1 MRLDSSSSAAAR
13 RAAPDPAA
21 AGASDLKMRFI
32 FNPCSGRRR
41 NARLLPLVR
50 ELIAERQLD
59 ADLVTTDGP
68 GHATYLA
75 AQAVAGGC
83 RRVIAVG
90 GDGTMN
96 EVAQALVD
104 APAALA
110 LVPCGSGNGLAR
122 HLGLPAAPEAA
133 LELAADPATG
143 IILID
148 TGTVNGRPF
157 FNAMGFGLD
166 ADVSQRFN
174 RLTRR
179 GLPAYARTAL
189 AAFFQ
194 RRPERCV
201 VAVDGRS
208 QTLDILL
215 IAVANSD
222 QYGNGAFVAPGARVD
237 DGRLDLVAVRPVGA
251 AGAIA
256 LGIRLFAGSF
266 DRSPCVRHLQGER
279 FLIERPTA
287 GIVHTDGEIH
297 ATAATLD
304 IAVRPRSLSVVAS
317 GAPAPADLKPRLAAA
332 ETRCLPFALNL

>member
-1 MRLDSSSSAAAR
+1 MQLNSSSIAAAR
-13 RAAPDPAA
+13 QATPAPAA
-21 AGASDLKMRFI
+21 AEVSDMKMRFI

-41 NARLLPLVR
+41 NARLLPLMR
-50 ELIAERQLD
+50 ELIAQRRLD
-59 ADLVTTDGP
+59 ADLMTTEGP

-75 AQAVAGGC
+75 GQAVADGC
-83 RRVIAVG
+83 RRVVAVG

-122 HLGLPAAPEAA
+122 HLGLPSAPEAA
-133 LELAADPATG
+133 LDLAADPAAGT
-143 IILID
+143 LSID
-148 TGTVNGRPF
+148 TGLVNGRPF
-157 FNAMGFGLD
+157 FNAMGLGLD

-194 RRPERCV
+194 HRPERCV
-201 VAVDGRS
+201 IAAGGRR

-222 QYGNGAFVAPGARVD
+222 QYGNGAFVAPGARAD
-237 DGRLDLVAVRPVGA
+237 DGRLDLVAVQPVGA

-256 LGIRLFAGSF
+256 LGVRLFCGSF
-266 DRSPCVRHLQGER
+266 DRSPRVHHLQGER
-279 FLIERPTA
+279 FLIERLAA

-297 ATAATLD
+297 DTGATLD
-304 IAVRPRSLSVVAS
+304 IVVRPHSLSVVVS
-317 GAPAPADLKPRLAAA
+317 RVLAPANFKPRPMPA
-332 ETRCLPFALNL
+332 EIRCLPFALNL